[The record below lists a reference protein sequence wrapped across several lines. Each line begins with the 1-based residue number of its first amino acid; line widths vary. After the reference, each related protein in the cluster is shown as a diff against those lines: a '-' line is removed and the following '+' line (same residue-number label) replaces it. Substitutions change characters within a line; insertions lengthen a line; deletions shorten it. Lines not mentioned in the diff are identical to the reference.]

1 MVGYSNRNW
10 HKYLLEIVKRIGM
23 KLNLKRKIHATGGDR
38 THDLQL
44 SGLMLLPLS
53 YCGHFLFKPNFEPFF
68 QILPHSSYR
77 VLHTKPINCRTS
89 FNTHTYLHMTLS
101 FSVHTHLLSPALI
114 QIEFVH
120 IVNINSM
127 PSFMNAAL
135 ET

>member
-1 MVGYSNRNW
+1 
-10 HKYLLEIVKRIGM
+10 M

-53 YCGHFLFKPNFEPFF
+53 YCGHSLFKPNFEPFF
-68 QILPHSSYR
+68 QILRHSSYR
-77 VLHTKPINCRTS
+77 VLHKADQLSNFFS
-89 FNTHTYLHMTLS
+89 THTYLHMTLS

-127 PSFMNAAL
+127 PSYMNAASIIIFY
-135 ET
+135 